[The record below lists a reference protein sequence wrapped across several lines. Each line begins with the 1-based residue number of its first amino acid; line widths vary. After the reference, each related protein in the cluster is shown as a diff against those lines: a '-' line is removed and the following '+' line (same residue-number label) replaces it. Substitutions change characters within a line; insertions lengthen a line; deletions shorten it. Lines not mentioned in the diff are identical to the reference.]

1 MVRGRIIKRIGVLS
15 KGKRDTKEINIVEW
29 TEGYKVID
37 IRKWADEDAH
47 KGISLNLKEA
57 ETLRMYLDEAIN
69 AMKSMVN
76 GKAESMD
83 VNEMGFRPL
92 NDNDLKE

>member
-76 GKAESMD
+76 GKVESMD

>member
-57 ETLRMYLDEAIN
+57 ETLRMYLDEAIT

-76 GKAESMD
+76 GKVESMD
-83 VNEMGFRPL
+83 VKEMGFRPL

>member
-1 MVRGRIIKRIGVLS
+1 MVRGRIIKRIGVIS
-15 KGKRDTKEINIVEW
+15 RGKKDTKEINIVEW
-29 TEGYKVID
+29 TEGYKVVD

-57 ETLRMYLDEAIN
+57 ETLRMYLDEAIS

-76 GKAESMD
+76 GKVESMD
-83 VNEMGFRPL
+83 VGKMGFKPL
-92 NDNDLKE
+92 EDDDIEE

>member
-1 MVRGRIIKRIGVLS
+1 MVRGRIIKKIGVIS
-15 KGKRDTKEINIVEW
+15 RGKKDTKEINIVEW
-29 TEGYKVID
+29 TEGYKVVD

-57 ETLRMYLDEAIN
+57 ESLRMYLDEAIA

-76 GKAESMD
+76 GKVETMD
-83 VNEMGFRPL
+83 VGSMGFRPL
-92 NDNDLKE
+92 EDQDIEE

>member
-1 MVRGRIIKRIGVLS
+1 MIRGRIIKRIGVIS
-15 KGKRDTKEINIVEW
+15 RGKKDTKEINIVEW
-29 TEGYKVID
+29 TEGYKVVD

-57 ETLRMYLDEAIN
+57 EALRMYLDEAIA

-76 GKAESMD
+76 GKVETMD
-83 VNEMGFRPL
+83 VDRMGFRPL
-92 NDNDLKE
+92 EDQDIEE